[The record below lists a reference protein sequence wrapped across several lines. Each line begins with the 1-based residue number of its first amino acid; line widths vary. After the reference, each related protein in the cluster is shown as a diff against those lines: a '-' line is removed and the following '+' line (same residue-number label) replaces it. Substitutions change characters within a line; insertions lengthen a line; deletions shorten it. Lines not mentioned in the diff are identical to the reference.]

1 MLFGLKLFLS
11 RLAEYF
17 TVADGF
23 QSVICEFLAFLL
35 VEIVVGIGEELR
47 LSGNVIRIDA
57 LNELLGVVVNTFH
70 IILWVRENLV
80 V

>member
-11 RLAEYF
+11 SLAEYF

-23 QSVICEFLAFLL
+23 KSFICEFLAFLL
-35 VEIVVGIGEELR
+35 VEIVVSVGEELR
-47 LSGNVIRIDA
+47 LSGDVISIDA
-57 LNELLGVVVNTFH
+57 LDKLLRVVVNTFH